1 MLAHHIAVTRLEI
14 VSWTTNSPTSPRPS
28 LRVAIA
34 ALGRCNCFAELH
46 DLVGCLISTPSTAAY
61 VMSGTLK
68 RAALLSSWNCMPEL
82 RQPEA
87 NHPGYQVNREKAR
100 GQ

>member
-1 MLAHHIAVTRLEI
+1 MDDKF
-14 VSWTTNSPTSPRPS
+14 TNKSAPQPPRCH
-28 LRVAIA
+28 
-34 ALGRCNCFAELH
+34 RCARPMQLFAELH

-82 RQPEA
+82 RQQRQTIP
-87 NHPGYQVNREKAR
+87 VIK
-100 GQ
+100 